1 MLLVIRRTFRK
12 DVPCGLFS
20 TTRNRICEGE
30 KKFEGGPPFDESH
43 ANEFDNGFNEKF
55 DCTRVDY
62 KGVHL
67 LIGSCGGET
76 NKLPW

>member
-1 MLLVIRRTFRK
+1 MGCVTFFQRQEIESAK
-12 DVPCGLFS
+12 LK
-20 TTRNRICEGE
+20 
-30 KKFEGGPPFDESH
+30 KKFEGGPLFDESH
-43 ANEFDNGFNEKF
+43 ANEFENRFNEKF

-62 KGVHL
+62 KGVHP